1 MKENVTKQT
10 QARDIVI
17 AVYNRKLLLLIFV
30 FFASILV
37 SVVYLS
43 FFQGIGPAE
52 HAIPGTDYLKHY
64 KPYAESILE
73 NGSFPVRGHLGAIS
87 APGYPGFLAI
97 IFSIARFL
105 NIDEFSLIII
115 FNVLIAAGSSVLLF
129 LIVSRIWTKR
139 IALLTSLAWMTYPFG
154 LWFLKNPH
162 TEIPFI
168 FFLYGAILTF
178 LISMERRSLPYI
190 LLTGILLGIASLI
203 RPIAL
208 LFPIVLLF
216 GIFFMMKE
224 SAWKLRFLFAGVLL
238 VAYVLTLLPWE
249 LHVFSETGGISLVAD
264 TNTSNVQ
271 QGLIFAAREGRAPI
285 SVPDSVWKLMQEI
298 KAQDL
303 DTISKIIHF
312 SVGELSQRPVPFLEL
327 LSLKAARA
335 WYATDRGWYE
345 GQILLLQLLYLIPAA
360 LGFLYTMRRYKE
372 KAYWL
377 FLPLTIIG
385 FFWLMDFAVLPL
397 ARYMVPAMG
406 FVMIF
411 TALFVELVLVSIWN
425 KNSKN

>member
-1 MKENVTKQT
+1 MKENLTKQ
-10 QARDIVI
+10 ARVKDIAI
-17 AVYNRKLLLLIFV
+17 AVYNRKLLLLVFV
-30 FFASILV
+30 FFSSILV
-37 SVVYLS
+37 SVAYLS
-43 FFQGIGPAE
+43 FFQGLGPAE
-52 HAIPGTDYLKHY
+52 HAIPGPDYRNHY
-64 KPYAESILE
+64 KPYAEGILE

-97 IFSIARFL
+97 VFSAAHFL
-105 NIDEFSLIII
+105 NIDEFSLIIV

-129 LIVSRIWTKR
+129 LIVDQLWSKR
-139 IALLTSLAWMTYPFG
+139 IALLTTLAWLTYPIG
-154 LWFLKNPH
+154 VWFVKNPH

-168 FFLYGAILTF
+168 FFLFGAILTF
-178 LISMERRSLPYI
+178 LISIKRRSLTYI
-190 LLTGILLGIASLI
+190 ILTGILLGLASLI

-208 LFPIVLLF
+208 LFPVVLLL
-216 GIFFMMKE
+216 GIFFVMKE
-224 SAWKLRFLFAGVLL
+224 SAWKLRFLFAAVLL
-238 VAYVLTLLPWE
+238 VVYMFTLLPWE
-249 LHVFSETGGISLVAD
+249 FHVFSETGGISLVAD
-264 TNTSNVQ
+264 TNINNVQ
-271 QGLIFAAREGRAPI
+271 EGLFFAAREGRTPV

-303 DTISKIIHF
+303 DTISEIIRF
-312 SVGELSQRPVPFLEL
+312 SARELFQRPVPFLEL

-345 GQILLLQLLYLIPAA
+345 GQILLLQLFYLIPAA
-360 LGFLYTMRRYKE
+360 LGFLYTIRKYKE

-385 FFWLMDFAVLPL
+385 FFWFMNFAVLPL

-411 TALFVELVLVSIWN
+411 TALFVELVFVSIWN